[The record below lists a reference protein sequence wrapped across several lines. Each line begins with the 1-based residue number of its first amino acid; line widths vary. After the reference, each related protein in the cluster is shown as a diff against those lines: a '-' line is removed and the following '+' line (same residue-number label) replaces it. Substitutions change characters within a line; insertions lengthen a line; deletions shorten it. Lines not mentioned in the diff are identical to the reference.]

1 MICEY
6 LIEQFITINNDAK
19 TNKIIT
25 NNMIEDRDEGVMVWS
40 VGEYRHATIRYQEK
54 PILLTKHLF
63 G

>member
-25 NNMIEDRDEGVMVWS
+25 NNMIEDRDEGVMV
-40 VGEYRHATIRYQEK
+40 
-54 PILLTKHLF
+54 
-63 G
+63 